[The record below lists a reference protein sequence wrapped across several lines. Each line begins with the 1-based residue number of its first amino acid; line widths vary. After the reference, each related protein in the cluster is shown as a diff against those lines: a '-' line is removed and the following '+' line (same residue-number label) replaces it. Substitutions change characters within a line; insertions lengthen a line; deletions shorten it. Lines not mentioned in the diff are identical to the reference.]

1 MVSTAEFARRGAT
14 DWPVSSPRSGL
25 SPHLAAFRRVHAQ
38 DLSGAANSR
47 GGPPC
52 SQKEK
57 AGPQPSAAGSS
68 CCCGRSVFLSCTGSG
83 CYLPSGCTPFSPD
96 FSFGAIGLLDD
107 FLSLRHLRSLGLS
120 PLQKIILVSAV
131 STALYFAFP
140 YVSRAPLQVPFASV
154 TLSLPPIAFFFLAWA
169 VYLWTTNS
177 MNLTDGL
184 DGLATGVTILILC
197 GFLVIAPTREL
208 AGVILPLI
216 AILTGFLWVN
226 AHPAHLF
233 LGDVGSFALGGVVA
247 ALALAS
253 GAVLILP
260 LLAGLLVL
268 ESGSVI
274 LQVACFRLTGK
285 RIFMISPLHH
295 HFESAEGIR
304 HSYLLPAVEW
314 PEPKITLRLWIVQ
327 ALFVGLGIFA
337 ARF

>member
-1 MVSTAEFARRGAT
+1 MGRLIGLCLLLVPASALTSQLFAVCMRKTSLGQQIREEG
-14 DWPVSSPRSGL
+14 P
-25 SPHLAAFRRVHAQ
+25 RVHRKKGGTPTVGGGVILLLWAICLPLLYWFGL
-38 DLSGAANSR
+38 LSSVGLYVFF
-47 GGPPC
+47 
-52 SQKEK
+52 
-57 AGPQPSAAGSS
+57 AG
-68 CCCGRSVFLSCTGSG
+68 L
-83 CYLPSGCTPFSPD
+83 
-96 FSFGAIGLLDD
+96 SFGAIGLLDD

>member
-1 MVSTAEFARRGAT
+1 MERLFGLCLILVPASALISQLFAMCMRKTSLGQQIREEG
-14 DWPVSSPRSGL
+14 P
-25 SPHLAAFRRVHAQ
+25 RVHRTKGGTPTIGGGVILLLWAICFPLLYWFGQ
-38 DLSGAANSR
+38 LSLDGIFVLA
-47 GGPPC
+47 
-52 SQKEK
+52 
-57 AGPQPSAAGSS
+57 
-68 CCCGRSVFLSCTGSG
+68 CGLF
-83 CYLPSGCTPFSPD
+83 
-96 FSFGAIGLLDD
+96 FGVVGLLDD
-107 FLSLRHLRSLGLS
+107 LLSLCYQRSLGLS
-120 PLQKIILVSAV
+120 PSQKIMLVSAV
-131 STALYFAFP
+131 SAALYFAFP
-140 YVSRAPLQVPFASV
+140 HVGRTAFQVPFASV
-154 TLSLPPIAFFFLAWA
+154 TLTLPPIAFFFLTWA

-184 DGLATGVTILILC
+184 DGLATGATILILC

-247 ALALAS
+247 ALALATGS
-253 GAVLILP
+253 ALILP

>member
-1 MVSTAEFARRGAT
+1 MGRLVGLCLLLVPASALTSQLFAVCMRKTSLGQQIREEGPRLHRKKGGTPTVGGGVILLLWAICLPLLY
-14 DWPVSSPRSGL
+14 WFGLLSSVGL
-25 SPHLAAFRRVHAQ
+25 YVFF
-38 DLSGAANSR
+38 
-47 GGPPC
+47 
-52 SQKEK
+52 
-57 AGPQPSAAGSS
+57 AG
-68 CCCGRSVFLSCTGSG
+68 L
-83 CYLPSGCTPFSPD
+83 
-96 FSFGAIGLLDD
+96 SFGAIGLLDD

-140 YVSRAPLQVPFASV
+140 HVSRAPLEVPFASV

-184 DGLATGVTILILC
+184 DGLAAGATILILC

-253 GAVLILP
+253 GSALILP

>member
-1 MVSTAEFARRGAT
+1 VERLFGLCLILVPASALISQLFAMCMRKTSLGQQIREEG
-14 DWPVSSPRSGL
+14 P
-25 SPHLAAFRRVHAQ
+25 RVHRTKGGTPTIGGGVILLLWAICFPLLYWFGQ
-38 DLSGAANSR
+38 LSLDGIFVLA
-47 GGPPC
+47 
-52 SQKEK
+52 
-57 AGPQPSAAGSS
+57 
-68 CCCGRSVFLSCTGSG
+68 CGLF
-83 CYLPSGCTPFSPD
+83 
-96 FSFGAIGLLDD
+96 FGVVGLLDD
-107 FLSLRHLRSLGLS
+107 LLSLCYQRSLGLS
-120 PLQKIILVSAV
+120 PSQKIMLVSAV
-131 STALYFAFP
+131 SAALYFAFP
-140 YVSRAPLQVPFASV
+140 HVGRTAFQVPFASV
-154 TLSLPPIAFFFLAWA
+154 TLTLPPIAFFFLTWA

-184 DGLATGVTILILC
+184 DGLATGATILILC

-247 ALALAS
+247 ALALATGS
-253 GAVLILP
+253 ALILP

>member
-1 MVSTAEFARRGAT
+1 VGRLVGLCLLLVPASALTSQLFAVCMRKTSLGQQIREEGPRLHRKKGGTPTVGGGVILLLWAICLPLLY
-14 DWPVSSPRSGL
+14 WFGLLSSVGL
-25 SPHLAAFRRVHAQ
+25 YVFF
-38 DLSGAANSR
+38 
-47 GGPPC
+47 
-52 SQKEK
+52 
-57 AGPQPSAAGSS
+57 AG
-68 CCCGRSVFLSCTGSG
+68 L
-83 CYLPSGCTPFSPD
+83 
-96 FSFGAIGLLDD
+96 SFGAIGLLDD

-184 DGLATGVTILILC
+184 DGLATGATILILC